1 MLEGKAY
8 VKDTDMPLKMQIHA
22 MDSASQALDLYDVV
36 DCTSIAAYIKKV
48 AFLLTV
54 LFMWF
59 LCLILM
65 NDLWGFDELQEFDR
79 VYGGG
84 WQCVV
89 GSNFSSFFTHSKG
102 TFIYFSLETL
112 KFLIFKGAAY

>member
-8 VKDTDMPLKMQIHA
+8 AKDTDMQLKMQAHA

-36 DCTSIAAYIKKV
+36 DCTSIAAHIKK
-48 AFLLTV
+48 
-54 LFMWF
+54 
-59 LCLILM
+59 
-65 NDLWGFDELQEFDR
+65 EFDR

-89 GSNFSSFFTHSKG
+89 RSNFSSFFTHSEG
-102 TFIYFSLETL
+102 SFIYFSLETL
-112 KFLIFKGAAY
+112 NFLIFKGAAY